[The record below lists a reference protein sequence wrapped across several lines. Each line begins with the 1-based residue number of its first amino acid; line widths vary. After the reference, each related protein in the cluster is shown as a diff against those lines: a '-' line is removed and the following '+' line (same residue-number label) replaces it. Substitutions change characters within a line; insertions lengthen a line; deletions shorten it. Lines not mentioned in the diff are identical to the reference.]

1 MLITC
6 QLVQVHG
13 YNHKA
18 DIWSFGITAIELA
31 TGTAPYAKFPAMKV
45 HCKVAYTCSILVI
58 NLEQLL
64 SRAAQAHD
72 ATQLGSLNAE
82 LGIPQQSSQNAE
94 SDNIHVLC
102 TCEIFILST
111 CMVLSH
117 CRVTLVDSAIELKTY
132 SHV

>member
-1 MLITC
+1 
-6 QLVQVHG
+6 
-13 YNHKA
+13 
-18 DIWSFGITAIELA
+18 
-31 TGTAPYAKFPAMKV
+31 MKV

-94 SDNIHVLC
+94 SDNILC

-111 CMVLSH
+111 SIVLSH
-117 CRVTLVDSAIELKTY
+117 CRVTLVDSAIDLKTC
-132 SHV
+132 SHVFVYSQTNLV